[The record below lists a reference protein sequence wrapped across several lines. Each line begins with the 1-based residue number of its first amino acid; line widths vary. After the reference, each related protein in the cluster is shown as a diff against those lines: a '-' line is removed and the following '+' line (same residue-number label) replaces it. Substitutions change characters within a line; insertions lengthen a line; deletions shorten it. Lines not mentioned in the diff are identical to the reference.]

1 MVRPKEDVPASA
13 DPGFK
18 VYTVT
23 VHSFNDT
30 KHVKIS
36 ESDDGFMVRFE
47 IYKAFQIPASQMSG
61 CFSMYNSKEFHS
73 NNSDLSDDDLFQ
85 LCRQTHIPD
94 LILIPTTGRQS
105 ETYPK
110 IPQPTKATNEE
121 SKGQDPARSTAEHEN
136 TPPLPLSPPPPP
148 IVSKK
153 PKPSLHISTSVA
165 PNPVNISETSHNLPV
180 KRVMVETPM
189 TASPS
194 ALVGGDPRPR
204 ANSSSSQVKFLED
217 DLKSA
222 DSLGTSPVMARRPKR
237 MGTVAKSRLS
247 KQAPIANGI
256 VIQKDVSSSN
266 LGQKDIRS
274 GVSMPRTNRNTNPPA
289 LPPVAAT
296 MPRSLLP
303 LPPNTT
309 AITSSS
315 KDFIPVAVSSRHMLR
330 HSNAYDDLRHGVPE
344 FGDRPSAP
352 TIVQNLNNFFPS
364 IVVDEKEAAEFSI
377 SRSSTSSGENS
388 LSRVGGAT
396 SAANSLSGIKIRD
409 GSLLVSKDTVRI
421 MRENSERS
429 VASAT
434 SSLGRLAGPSKLGL
448 MSADSADGEEFKE
461 EVSSVVVPG
470 SLRDTHALEV
480 GSPTF
485 SFDYLQNTT
494 LDRSAYAT
502 VDRPEAGL
510 DRVPTSS
517 VMSLWRTRADE
528 IAIKRNVTDVWKEKV
543 AGLGSGG
550 LFLSLDAKAIQKP
563 SEGLSPTSE
572 GISPT
577 KSFESDTSQDTD
589 GISPSEE
596 KEEPL
601 HDELLP
607 PLISRRTKRHT
618 WKGFVPQPGVPD
630 DEQLVP
636 YNGEDNLP
644 RQQTSSPV
652 QDEHMESSFDN
663 IAIVP
668 PAAEVDVIDHHH
680 HEPHPRSTI
689 DELKAAS
696 SAEPSHIKFWKGKMI
711 GQGSFGAVYFGVN
724 IATSELIAVKQV
736 ALVPL
741 KKTRGGGGKP
751 YAPLPPSR
759 INKMVDA
766 LSVEISLLRELS
778 HDNVV
783 RYLGFD
789 VVENVV
795 SVFLE
800 YVDGGSLATMISR
813 YGRFDYALAQSVTH
827 QVLSGLEY
835 LHDRCIIHR
844 DIKGANILVNR
855 LGVAKIADFGISKK
869 NEYKYQT
876 NSRMSMQGTVYW
888 MAPEVMA
895 NKGGYSAKV
904 DIWSL
909 GCVVYEMLQ
918 GHAPWKDLNEMQIMW
933 KVGMEHAT
941 PPVPASL
948 REDAKEFLERCFVI
962 EPEDRPTATELFSC
976 EFQRVDYLEFNFEE
990 WWNRVESQ
998 RLAREAA
1005 EEAEEDDDDD
1015 EDDEDDDD
1023 NDSDSFDEM
1032 GDSDGSQD

>member
-1 MVRPKEDVPASA
+1 
-13 DPGFK
+13 
-18 VYTVT
+18 
-23 VHSFNDT
+23 
-30 KHVKIS
+30 
-36 ESDDGFMVRFE
+36 MVRFE

-110 IPQPTKATNEE
+110 IPQPTNTNEE
-121 SKGQDPARSTAEHEN
+121 SKGQDVVKSTAESGN
-136 TPPLPLSPPPPP
+136 TPPLPLTPQQQP

-165 PNPVNISETSHNLPV
+165 PNPVNISEASHNLPV
-180 KRVMVETPM
+180 KRVMVETPI

-217 DLKSA
+217 DLISA
-222 DSLGTSPVMARRPKR
+222 DSLGTSPVMTSPHRRPKR
-237 MGTVAKSRLS
+237 IGTIAKSRLS
-247 KQAPIANGI
+247 KQAPIAPGI
-256 VIQKDVSSSN
+256 AMQKDVSSSN
-266 LGQKDIRS
+266 LGQREFRS
-274 GVSMPRTNRNTNPPA
+274 GVSMPRTNRNTNPPTLA
-289 LPPVAAT
+289 PVAAT

-303 LPPNTT
+303 LPPNAT

-315 KDFIPVAVSSRHMLR
+315 KEFIPVAVSSRHMLR
-330 HSNAYDDLRHGVPE
+330 HSNAYDDLRQGVLE

-388 LSRVGGAT
+388 LSRAGGAT
-396 SAANSLSGIKIRD
+396 SAANSSSGIKIRD

-448 MSADSADGEEFKE
+448 MSADSADGEELKE
-461 EVSSVVVPG
+461 EVSSVVPG
-470 SLRDTHALEV
+470 SLRDTHPLEV

-502 VDRPEAGL
+502 VDRPEGGL

-550 LFLSLDAKAIQKP
+550 LFLSLDAKAIQKQG
-563 SEGLSPTSE
+563 ENLSPTSE

-636 YNGEDNLP
+636 YNGEDNVP

-652 QDEHMESSFDN
+652 QDENMESSFDN

-680 HEPHPRSTI
+680 EVHPRSTI

-948 REDAKEFLERCFVI
+948 RDDAKEFLERCFVI

-1005 EEAEEDDDDD
+1005 EEAEDDDDDDDDD
-1015 EDDEDDDD
+1015 EDDND
-1023 NDSDSFDEM
+1023 NDNSDSFDEM
-1032 GDSDGSQD
+1032 GDSDDSQD